1 MLLVSSFIFLT
12 LSVPSAFGHGHV
24 KSLILN
30 SATYTGYLPVATPDF
45 NADAPSI
52 SRKIGAVPVDGPV
65 INQTSTDIT
74 CNFNA
79 VPIND
84 AGVSRTGPIT
94 AGTNISF
101 HWNGFT
107 HSGPMF
113 TYLAKCTPDCGSFT
127 GTTTKSW
134 FKIDQRGYDTKW
146 ATQYLF
152 DQGNVWY
159 TKIPECIEPGEYLV
173 RHEIIA
179 LSACSVV
186 GKCQFYP
193 SCHQVKVLASGKAT
207 KAVSSD
213 YLVTFPGGYSPTEPG
228 ILWNTNTQLPANY
241 VMPGVKLFT
250 C

>member
-1 MLLVSSFIFLT
+1 M
-12 LSVPSAFGHGHV
+12 
-24 KSLILN
+24 N
-30 SATYTGYLPVATPDF
+30 SATYTGYFPVATPDF

-65 INQTSTDIT
+65 IDLLSTDIT

-79 VPIND
+79 MPIND
-84 AGVSRTGPIT
+84 NGISRVGSVT

-107 HSGPMF
+107 HQGPIF
-113 TYLAKCTPDCGSFT
+113 TYMAKCDPDCGSFT
-127 GTTTKSW
+127 GSIGKVW
-134 FKIDQRGYDTKW
+134 FKVDQRGYDTDW

-152 DQGNVWY
+152 NQKNIWH
-159 TKIPECIEPGEYLV
+159 TKIPNCLEPGEYLV

-179 LSACSVV
+179 LSDCKTV

-193 SCHQVKVLASGKAT
+193 SCHQVKVLGSGTTKPASDSL
-207 KAVSSD
+207 VS
-213 YLVTFPGGYSPTEPG
+213 FPGGYSPTEPG
-228 ILWNTNTQLPANY
+228 ILWNTNTQLPKDY
-241 VMPGVKLFT
+241 TMPGVKLFS